1 MEIMNNKKQEKML
14 SVDDKNYLQL
24 KNLIEGQLETFEL
37 KELIGS
43 GSESHVYKSII
54 KKANKPVTMKIIY
67 NKKKHNKNK
76 NEIEIANKLKNNN
89 IVKFFGMK
97 SFKDNM
103 QDFDCIIMEY
113 SKFGNLRQFQRN
125 FIKSYYMSE
134 STLCYFSYLI
144 LKGLKYCHMSKIAHL
159 DIKPQNII
167 IDDTLNLKLI
177 DFSISI
183 DYRDIDK
190 KIKLPYRGTKY
201 YMAPEI
207 INSEVIDVNDLEK
220 VDLFSLGVMLY
231 NFAFCSYP
239 YESTEESND
248 EQIEEKMNI
257 FVDENKLQY
266 SKYFINFLKKLLEK
280 DIKKRINIRQ
290 AMEDYWIN
298 GAKILIE
305 EKEKLNNANIFI
317 SYLMFDYFHS
327 FNQYIL

>member
-1 MEIMNNKKQEKML
+1 MLDNKKQVNIE
-14 SVDDKNYLQL
+14 DKNYYLL
-24 KNLIEGQLETFEL
+24 KKLIEKQMETFEL
-37 KELIGS
+37 KELIGH

-54 KKANKPVTMKIIY
+54 KKINKPVTMKIVY
-67 NKKKHNKNK
+67 NKKHKKNLK
-76 NEIEIANKLKNNN
+76 EIEIANKLRNKNVIN
-89 IVKFFGMK
+89 FFGLK
-97 SFKDNM
+97 NLKGENCDV
-103 QDFDCIIMEY
+103 DCIIMEY
-113 SKFGNLRQFQRN
+113 SKFGNLRQFQKN

-144 LKGLKYCHMSKIAHL
+144 LNGLKYCHMSKIAHL

-167 IDDTLNLKLI
+167 IDDTLNLKII

-183 DYRDIDK
+183 DYRNINRT
-190 KIKLPYRGTKY
+190 IKLPYCGTQN

-239 YESTEESND
+239 YDSNEETND
-248 EQIEEKMNI
+248 EQKPQIEEKMNNI
-257 FVDENKLQY
+257 MEENKLQY
-266 SKYFINFLKKLLEK
+266 SKYFVNFLKKLLEK

-298 GAKILIE
+298 GAKILLE
-305 EKEKLNNANIFI
+305 EKEKLNNTNIFI

>member
-1 MEIMNNKKQEKML
+1 
-14 SVDDKNYLQL
+14 
-24 KNLIEGQLETFEL
+24 
-37 KELIGS
+37 
-43 GSESHVYKSII
+43 
-54 KKANKPVTMKIIY
+54 
-67 NKKKHNKNK
+67 
-76 NEIEIANKLKNNN
+76 
-89 IVKFFGMK
+89 
-97 SFKDNM
+97 
-103 QDFDCIIMEY
+103 MEY

-190 KIKLPYRGTKY
+190 TIKLPYRGTKY

-266 SKYFINFLKKLLEK
+266 SKYFIHFLKKLLEK

-305 EKEKLNNANIFI
+305 EKEKLNNANIFL

>member
-1 MEIMNNKKQEKML
+1 MIEAKKKTMIE
-14 SVDDKNYLQL
+14 DKNYSLL
-24 KNLIEGQLETFEL
+24 KQLIEKQMETFEL
-37 KELIGS
+37 KELIGY

-54 KKANKPVTMKIIY
+54 KKINKPVTMKIIY
-67 NKKKHNKNK
+67 NKKKRNKNLK
-76 NEIEIANKLKNNN
+76 EIEIANKLRNKNVIN
-89 IVKFFGMK
+89 FFGLKNLK
-97 SFKDNM
+97 SENCDV
-103 QDFDCIIMEY
+103 DCIIMEY

-144 LKGLKYCHMSKIAHL
+144 LKGLKYCHISKIAHL

-190 KIKLPYRGTKY
+190 TIKLPYRGTKY

-248 EQIEEKMNI
+248 EQIEEKMNN

-305 EKEKLNNANIFI
+305 EKEKLNNANIFL

>member
-1 MEIMNNKKQEKML
+1 MIEAKKRAKIE
-14 SVDDKNYLQL
+14 DKNYSLL
-24 KNLIEGQLETFEL
+24 KQLIEKQMETFEL
-37 KELIGS
+37 KELIGY

-54 KKANKPVTMKIIY
+54 KKINKPVTMKIIY
-67 NKKKHNKNK
+67 NKKKQNKNLK
-76 NEIEIANKLKNNN
+76 EIEIANKLRNKNVIN
-89 IVKFFGMK
+89 FFGLKNLK
-97 SFKDNM
+97 SENCEV
-103 QDFDCIIMEY
+103 DCIIMEY

-177 DFSISI
+177 DFSISL
-183 DYRDIDK
+183 DYRNIDK
-190 KIKLPYRGTKY
+190 TIKLPYRGTQY

-231 NFAFCSYP
+231 NFVFCSYP
-239 YESTEESND
+239 YESTDEPNN
-248 EQIEEKMNI
+248 EQIEEKINN

-280 DIKKRINIRQ
+280 DIKKRINIKQ

-298 GAKILIE
+298 GAKILLE
-305 EKEKLNNANIFI
+305 EKEKLNNANIFL